1 MPAER
6 RCTPPRR
13 GPLALVELLIRNGAL
28 EWQGD
33 RKGRPPLAAAK
44 KGDAADKAAIVEL
57 LDRPVIRDRGFRAAV
72 AAIRRGDVAG
82 LTRLLDAEPRLLRE
96 RIVEPECYREAAR
109 PQYFRDPKLFWFIA
123 NNPTLMKRMP
133 DNIVEVAEAMIARG
147 VDKADLD
154 YALELVMTSS
164 PAREQGLQ
172 IPLVELLLRAG
183 ATATTRAIDMT
194 LGHRE
199 LAPILALLR
208 MGHRMTASI
217 AAALGRTDQLAGLLD
232 TAPADE
238 IQNALGMAVINGQI
252 DAARLALEAGADP
265 NRFLPVHAHSLPLHQ
280 AALDENLELMELMAK
295 EILCG
300 FGIDVDAVAGW
311 LGSYG
316 GEDSPDDI
324 SRGLFAGEVGSPR
337 LLKLFAR
344 LGIKTTWFI
353 PGHSIETF
361 PEEMK
366 AVAEAGHEIGIHG
379 YSHEN
384 PIAMTRE
391 QETEILD
398 KCIELV
404 TKLSGKRPTGYVAP
418 WWEFSPV
425 TNELLLERGI
435 KYDHFADAQRP
446 PALLRA
452 GRRQL
457 DQDRL
462 RQEAARLDG
471 AAASA
476 ARRPT

>member
-1 MPAER
+1 MPATDGTR
-6 RCTPPRR
+6 RELPARPSKEHLRKQAKRLADRQSLGLAQAQRKIAAGYGFATWADLMHRVDSARGSETAVPLSPLAAAARAGDLPAVRRLLLDGHATEGVRGDRDTPLWQACASDAPAEARIAIAEALLAAGAEIRNDGAGGTALHAAAAR

-82 LTRLLDAEPRLLRE
+82 LGRLLDAEPRLLRE
-96 RIVEPECYREAAR
+96 RIVEPECYREAGR

-133 DNIVEVAEAMIARG
+133 ANIIEVAEAMIARG
-147 VDKADLD
+147 VDKGDLD

-208 MGHRMTASI
+208 MGHRMTAPI

-252 DAARLALEAGADP
+252 DAARLALDAGADP

-280 AALDENLELMELMAK
+280 TVIDENLELMEL
-295 EILCG
+295 L
-300 FGIDVDAVAGW
+300 VARGARTDIADKLWNGTPLDWAIHQGKDRVRAW
-311 LGSYG
+311 LEQLG
-316 GEDSPDDI
+316 
-324 SRGLFAGEVGSPR
+324 PR
-337 LLKLFAR
+337 
-344 LGIKTTWFI
+344 
-353 PGHSIETF
+353 S
-361 PEEMK
+361 
-366 AVAEAGHEIGIHG
+366 
-379 YSHEN
+379 
-384 PIAMTRE
+384 
-391 QETEILD
+391 
-398 KCIELV
+398 
-404 TKLSGKRPTGYVAP
+404 
-418 WWEFSPV
+418 
-425 TNELLLERGI
+425 
-435 KYDHFADAQRP
+435 
-446 PALLRA
+446 
-452 GRRQL
+452 
-457 DQDRL
+457 
-462 RQEAARLDG
+462 
-471 AAASA
+471 
-476 ARRPT
+476 